1 MRRLGYDCPRV
12 ALISALEV
20 VNPKIPDTMEAAIL
34 SKMCDRGQ
42 IKNCIVDG
50 PLALDN
56 AVSEEAA
63 RHKNITSPVA
73 GHADILVFPNL
84 QVANCV
90 FKTLIFFAK
99 MDTAAV
105 IMGTK
110 APVVMTS
117 RTDTVENKML
127 SIMFSI
133 YLSGKTDVSLS

>member
-63 RHKNITSPVA
+63 RHKNITSPVRDMRTFWCFLIYRWQTVSLKRLFSSQN
-73 GHADILVFPNL
+73 GHRRRHHGNKSTCSHDL
-84 QVANCV
+84 
-90 FKTLIFFAK
+90 
-99 MDTAAV
+99 
-105 IMGTK
+105 
-110 APVVMTS
+110 
-117 RTDTVENKML
+117 ENRYRRKQMM

-133 YLSGKTDVSLS
+133 YLSGKPDVSHS